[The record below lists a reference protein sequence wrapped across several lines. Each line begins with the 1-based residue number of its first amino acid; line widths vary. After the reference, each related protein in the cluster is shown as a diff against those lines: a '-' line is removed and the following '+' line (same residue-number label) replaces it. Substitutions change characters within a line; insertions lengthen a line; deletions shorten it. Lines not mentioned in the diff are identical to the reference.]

1 MPLGIGKINDD
12 ILSAADTN
20 CSVGFESVLRR
31 VTEGMSESTS
41 NTAPLFRKNLAEK
54 AKVDHPVRRIEFYLD
69 APRAKSTK
77 ESKRRSL
84 PLTVFCTSKAA
95 KLESVCINW

>member
-1 MPLGIGKINDD
+1 MPLGIGKINDN

-41 NTAPLFRKNLAEK
+41 NTAPLFRKNG
-54 AKVDHPVRRIEFYLD
+54 
-69 APRAKSTK
+69 
-77 ESKRRSL
+77 
-84 PLTVFCTSKAA
+84 
-95 KLESVCINW
+95 